1 MRPSGCNLSPDTGFI
16 EGNFM
21 DEAQDMPPAEPDED
35 AQLML
40 RVRNGDASAMEM
52 LVRKHQNS
60 VYATVARM
68 LNNGPEVEDIAQQVF
83 IRIWKG
89 AGNYEASARFTT
101 WMFTIL
107 RNLVFNEVRRQK
119 RKPTTSADAME
130 EEGGM
135 TVFLEPSQAP
145 DEAMEHTELQRA
157 VDEAIAALPEK
168 ARLAVQ
174 LRRFENMPY
183 EEIVR
188 TLEMTVPATK
198 SLLFRAR
205 NMLKDALASFL
216 E

>member
-89 AGNYEASARFTT
+89 AGNYEPSARFTT

-107 RNLVFNEVRRQK
+107 RNLVFNEVRLQK

-145 DEAMEHTELQRA
+145 DEAMEHTEVVGLRFWRRTS
-157 VDEAIAALPEK
+157 LK
-168 ARLAVQ
+168 TR
-174 LRRFENMPY
+174 LRRMVN
-183 EEIVR
+183 IQV
-188 TLEMTVPATK
+188 VK
-198 SLLFRAR
+198 RAEG
-205 NMLKDALASFL
+205 S
-216 E
+216 

>member
-1 MRPSGCNLSPDTGFI
+1 MRPAGCNLSPETGFI
-16 EGNFM
+16 KGNFM

-35 AQLML
+35 AKLML

-68 LNNGPEVEDIAQQVF
+68 LNNGPETEDIAQQVF

-89 AGNYEASARFTT
+89 AGNYEPSARFTT

-135 TVFLEPSQAP
+135 AVFLEPSQAP
-145 DEAMEHTELQRA
+145 DEALEHTGPRFDLVA
-157 VDEAIAALPEK
+157 GGFLPDC
-168 ARLAVQ
+168 RQHFHGTVCGDVRQIGQ
-174 LRRFENMPY
+174 LGGHGHCR
-183 EEIVR
+183 V
-188 TLEMTVPATK
+188 
-198 SLLFRAR
+198 
-205 NMLKDALASFL
+205 
-216 E
+216 

>member
-1 MRPSGCNLSPDTGFI
+1 MRPAGCNLSPETGFI
-16 EGNFM
+16 KGNFM

-35 AQLML
+35 AKLML

-68 LNNGPEVEDIAQQVF
+68 LNNGPETEDIAQQVF

-89 AGNYEASARFTT
+89 AGNYEPSARFTT

-135 TVFLEPSQAP
+135 AVFLEPSRPRTKHWNIRNSSTPWTRQSP
-145 DEAMEHTELQRA
+145 LCRKRRGWPSNCA
-157 VDEAIAALPEK
+157 VSKTCPMRK
-168 ARLAVQ
+168 
-174 LRRFENMPY
+174 
-183 EEIVR
+183 
-188 TLEMTVPATK
+188 
-198 SLLFRAR
+198 
-205 NMLKDALASFL
+205 
-216 E
+216 

>member
-16 EGNFM
+16 DGNFM

-89 AGNYEASARFTT
+89 AGNYEPSARFTT

-107 RNLVFNEVRRQK
+107 RNLVFNEVRR
-119 RKPTTSADAME
+119 
-130 EEGGM
+130 
-135 TVFLEPSQAP
+135 
-145 DEAMEHTELQRA
+145 
-157 VDEAIAALPEK
+157 
-168 ARLAVQ
+168 
-174 LRRFENMPY
+174 
-183 EEIVR
+183 
-188 TLEMTVPATK
+188 
-198 SLLFRAR
+198 
-205 NMLKDALASFL
+205 
-216 E
+216 

>member
-1 MRPSGCNLSPDTGFI
+1 
-16 EGNFM
+16 M

-35 AQLML
+35 AKLML

-68 LNNGPEVEDIAQQVF
+68 LNNGPETEDIAQQVF

-89 AGNYEASARFTT
+89 AGNYEPSARFTT

-135 TVFLEPSQAP
+135 AVFLDPGRSTGTYGTPARRGRGNRRSAGKGAAGRPTAP
-145 DEAMEHTELQRA
+145 FRKH
-157 VDEAIAALPEK
+157 AL
-168 ARLAVQ
+168 
-174 LRRFENMPY
+174 
-183 EEIVR
+183 
-188 TLEMTVPATK
+188 
-198 SLLFRAR
+198 
-205 NMLKDALASFL
+205 
-216 E
+216 

>member
-1 MRPSGCNLSPDTGFI
+1 
-16 EGNFM
+16 M

-35 AQLML
+35 AKLML

-68 LNNGPEVEDIAQQVF
+68 LNNGPETEDIAQQVF

-89 AGNYEASARFTT
+89 AGNYEPSARFTT

-119 RKPTTSADAME
+119 RKPTTSADA
-130 EEGGM
+130 
-135 TVFLEPSQAP
+135 
-145 DEAMEHTELQRA
+145 
-157 VDEAIAALPEK
+157 VDAAIAALPEK

-183 EEIVR
+183 EEIAR
-188 TLEMTVPATK
+188 ALDMTVPATK

-205 NMLKDALASFL
+205 NMLKESLASFL
-216 E
+216 S